1 MDGLAKLAPASGNPH
16 PDLLPMADDL
26 AAFIDGLG
34 QEDAAGEEG
43 RQAARLLFDALGV
56 AVYTTD
62 VTGTLTYYNE
72 AAATLWGWRPALHD
86 QRWCGSWRIVA
97 PDGSTLPH
105 DQCPMA
111 VCLKEGRAVRGL
123 GPMRNAR
130 MACGFPSP
138 PSPPPSMRRTGSWW
152 GR

>member
-1 MDGLAKLAPASGNPH
+1 
-16 PDLLPMADDL
+16 MADDL

-34 QEDAAGEEG
+34 REDSAGAEG
-43 RQAARLLFDALGV
+43 RQAARLLIDALGV
-56 AVYTTD
+56 AVYATD

-72 AAATLWGWRPALHD
+72 AAATLWGRRPALHD

-111 VCLKEGRAVRGL
+111 VCLKEGKAVRGAWAYAERPD
-123 GPMRNAR
+123 GVRIPFAP
-130 MACGFPSP
+130 F
-138 PSPPPSMRRTGSWW
+138 PPPSMRRTGSWW